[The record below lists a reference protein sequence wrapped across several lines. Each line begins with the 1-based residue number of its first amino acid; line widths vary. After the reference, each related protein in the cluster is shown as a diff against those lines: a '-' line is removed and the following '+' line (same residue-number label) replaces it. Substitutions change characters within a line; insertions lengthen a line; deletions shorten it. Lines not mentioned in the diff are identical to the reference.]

1 MGPTY
6 LAIYLHSGSNLRELL
21 RLLEDYDVVIVG
33 AGIAGLALG
42 CALAS
47 KGRRTCIIE
56 GKAGVPRSK
65 RGLTLQPNGMAALKE
80 IGLLDQVATIGSKT
94 ARVDWREIGG
104 KPLMTL
110 DYSIL
115 DHPYNYL
122 LTIVPSE
129 LEVVLRELLTKRSGI
144 IYESTLFRQILPTGS
159 QRVLLEAERN
169 GSPVQ
174 FSARIIV
181 GADGENSKV
190 RQALQIPV
198 RVREY
203 PNHFLFML
211 AGPVFSLRG
220 EARQYL
226 ARGKM
231 VGFFPTQSSTYI
243 FYYLPNRTVR
253 ELKSRGL
260 ESFKKQLADIEPDVS
275 DCLSGLGSWSD
286 VAESRARRVDVKSW
300 VSDRAAMLGDAVHA
314 LDPSW
319 AQGANLSL
327 QDAVALTNTVEK
339 CFESSNFSAQA
350 LRAYERERRKQTEF
364 VQNEAERTALLTT
377 SEDRF
382 YYWLGKRVL
391 QRTGRNKDLMR
402 SALRA
407 SCGLTDHFSLRERIR
422 FIM

>member
-1 MGPTY
+1 M
-6 LAIYLHSGSNLRELL
+6 
-21 RLLEDYDVVIVG
+21 EDYDVLIVG
-33 AGIAGLALG
+33 AGLAGLALG
-42 CALAS
+42 FALAS
-47 KGRRTCIIE
+47 KGRRTCIVE
-56 GKAGVPRSK
+56 GKAGVPPSK
-65 RGLTLQPNGMAALKE
+65 RGLTLQPNGMMALRE
-80 IGLLDQVATIGSKT
+80 MGLLDHVARIGSKIS
-94 ARVDWREIGG
+94 RVDWHEIGG

-110 DYSIL
+110 DFSIL

-129 LEVVLRELLTKRSGI
+129 MEVVLRELLSKRNGI
-144 IYESTLFRQILPTGS
+144 IYESTSFRQILQNRS
-159 QRVLLEAERN
+159 ERILLEAERN
-169 GSPVQ
+169 GSPIQ
-174 FSARIIV
+174 LSARIIV
-181 GADGENSKV
+181 GADGENSRV

-203 PNHFLFML
+203 PDHFLFML
-211 AGPVFSLRG
+211 AGPVDSLQG

-231 VGFFPTQSSTYI
+231 VGFFPTRSSTYI
-243 FYYLPNRTVR
+243 FYCLPYRTIR
-253 ELKSRGL
+253 ELKSVGL
-260 ESFKKQLADIEPDVS
+260 ESLKKQLADIEPDVS
-275 DCLSGLGSWSD
+275 GVLGSLESWSD

-327 QDAVALTNTVEK
+327 QDAVA
-339 CFESSNFSAQA
+339 QA
-350 LRAYERERRKQTEF
+350 LTGYEMERRKQTRF
-364 VQNEAERTALLTT
+364 VQNEAERTARLTT
-377 SEDRF
+377 TEDRF

-407 SCGLTDHFSLRERIR
+407 SCGLTDHFSLREKIR
-422 FIM
+422 FII

>member
-1 MGPTY
+1 V
-6 LAIYLHSGSNLRELL
+6 
-21 RLLEDYDVVIVG
+21 EDYDVVIVG

-47 KGRRTCIIE
+47 KGRKICILE
-56 GKAGVPRSK
+56 AKAGVPRSK

-80 IGLLDQVATIGSKT
+80 MGFLDQVATIGCRT
-94 ARVDWREIGG
+94 ARVDWLEIGG

-122 LTIVPSE
+122 MTIVPSE
-129 LEVVLRELLTKRSGI
+129 LEVVLRELLSRRNGI
-144 IYESTLFRQILPTGS
+144 IYESTSFRQILPRRS
-159 QRVLLEAERN
+159 ERVLLEAERN
-169 GSPVQ
+169 GSLVQ
-174 FSARIIV
+174 LSTRIIV

-190 RQALQIPV
+190 RQALQIHV

-211 AGPVFSLRG
+211 ARPIVSLQG

-231 VGFFPTQSSTYI
+231 VGFFPTRSSTYI
-243 FYYLPNRTVR
+243 FYYLPNRTVG
-253 ELKSRGL
+253 ELKSGGFG
-260 ESFKKQLADIEPDVS
+260 SFKKQLADIEPDVS
-275 DCLSGLGSWSD
+275 DSLSSLGSWSD

-327 QDAVALTNTVEK
+327 QDAAALANTIEE
-339 CFESSNFSAQA
+339 CFESNNFSSRA
-350 LRAYERERRKQTEF
+350 LRDYERARRKQTEF
-364 VQNEAERTALLTT
+364 VQDEAERTARFTT
-377 SEDRF
+377 TENRF

-391 QRTGRNKDLMR
+391 QRTGRNKSLMR
-402 SALRA
+402 TALRA

-422 FIM
+422 FII

>member
-1 MGPTY
+1 VGPTY
-6 LAIYLHSGSNLRELL
+6 RAIYLRSGSNLRELL
-21 RLLEDYDVVIVG
+21 RLVEDYDVVIVG

-56 GKAGVPRSK
+56 AKAGVPRSM
-65 RGLTLQPNGMAALKE
+65 RGLTLQPNGMAALRD
-80 IGLLDQVATIGSKT
+80 IGIMDQVSTIGSKT
-94 ARVDWREIGG
+94 ARVDWCEIGG

-110 DYSIL
+110 DYSTL

-122 LTIVPSE
+122 LTIVPNE
-129 LEVVLRELLTKRSGI
+129 LEVVIRKLLSTRNGI
-144 IYESTLFRQILPTGS
+144 IYDSTFFRQLLPTRS
-159 QRVLLEAERN
+159 EQVVIEAERN
-169 GSPVQ
+169 GSLVQ
-174 FSARIIV
+174 LSARIIV

-203 PNHFLFML
+203 PNYFLFML
-211 AGPVFSLRG
+211 ARPVSSLQG

-226 ARGKM
+226 ARGRM
-231 VGFFPTQSSTYI
+231 VGFFPTHNSTYI

-253 ELKSRGL
+253 ELKSKGL
-260 ESFKKQLADIEPDVS
+260 DSFKKQLADIEPDVS
-275 DCLSGLGSWSD
+275 DSLSNLRSWSD
-286 VAESRARRVDVKSW
+286 IAESRARRVDVKSW

-327 QDAVALTNTVEK
+327 QDAVALANTIEK
-339 CFESSNFSAQA
+339 CFESNNFSAQA
-350 LRAYERERRKQTEF
+350 LRGYESERRKQTKF
-364 VQNEAERTALLTT
+364 VQNEAERTARLTT
-377 SEDRF
+377 TEDRF

-407 SCGLTDHFSLRERIR
+407 SCGLTDRFSLREKIR
-422 FIM
+422 FII

>member
-1 MGPTY
+1 M
-6 LAIYLHSGSNLRELL
+6 
-21 RLLEDYDVVIVG
+21 EDYDVVIVG
-33 AGIAGLALG
+33 AGLAGLSLG
-42 CALAS
+42 FALAS
-47 KGRRTCIIE
+47 EGRRTCIIE

-65 RGLTLQPNGMAALKE
+65 RGLTLQPNGMMALRE
-80 IGLLDQVATIGSKT
+80 MGLLDHVARIGSRVS
-94 ARVDWREIGG
+94 RVDWHEIGG

-115 DHPYNYL
+115 DSPYNYL

-129 LEVVLRELLTKRSGI
+129 LEVILRELVSKRNGI
-144 IYESTLFRQILPTGS
+144 IYESTSFRQILQNRS
-159 QRVLLEAERN
+159 ERIMLEAERN
-169 GSPVQ
+169 GSLIQ
-174 FSARIIV
+174 LSARIIV

-198 RVREY
+198 QVREY

-211 AGPVFSLRG
+211 AGPVDPLRG

-231 VGFFPTQSSTYI
+231 VGFFPTRSSTYI
-243 FYYLPNRTVR
+243 FYYLPSRTIG
-253 ELKSRGL
+253 ELKSVGL

-275 DCLSGLGSWSD
+275 DSLSGLGSWSD
-286 VAESRARRVDVKSW
+286 VAQSRARRVDVESW
-300 VSDRAAMLGDAVHA
+300 VSDRAAILGDAVHA

-327 QDAVALTNTVEK
+327 QDAVALANTIEK
-339 CFESSNFSAQA
+339 CFESKNFSAQA
-350 LRAYERERRKQTEF
+350 LRGYERERRKQTRF
-364 VQNEAERTALLTT
+364 VQNEAERTARLTT
-377 SEDRF
+377 TEDRF

-407 SCGLTDHFSLRERIR
+407 SCGLTDHFSLREKIR
-422 FIM
+422 FII

>member
-1 MGPTY
+1 V
-6 LAIYLHSGSNLRELL
+6 
-21 RLLEDYDVVIVG
+21 EDYDVVIVG
-33 AGIAGLALG
+33 AGLAGLALG
-42 CALAS
+42 FALAS

-65 RGLTLQPNGMAALKE
+65 RGLTLQPNGMMALKE
-80 IGLLDQVATIGSKT
+80 MGLLDQVARIGSKIS
-94 ARVDWREIGG
+94 RVEWHEIGG

-129 LEVVLRELLTKRSGI
+129 LEVILRELLSKRNAI
-144 IYESTLFRQILPTGS
+144 IYESTSFRQILLQNQS
-159 QRVLLEAERN
+159 ERILLEAERN
-169 GSPVQ
+169 GPPVQ
-174 FSARIIV
+174 LSARIIV

-190 RQALQIPV
+190 RQALQIPI

-211 AGPVFSLRG
+211 AGPVDSLQE

-231 VGFFPTQSSTYI
+231 VGFFPTRSSTYI
-243 FYYLPNRTVR
+243 FYYLPNRTII
-253 ELKSRGL
+253 ELKSAGL

-275 DCLSGLGSWSD
+275 DSLTSLGSWSD

-327 QDAVALTNTVEK
+327 QDAVALANTIER
-339 CFESSNFSAQA
+339 CFESKNFSAQA
-350 LRAYERERRKQTEF
+350 LRGYERERRKQTRF
-364 VQNEAERTALLTT
+364 VQNEAERTARLTT
-377 SEDRF
+377 TEDRF
-382 YYWLGKRVL
+382 YHWLGKRVL

-407 SCGLTDHFSLRERIR
+407 SCGLTDHFSLREKIR
-422 FIM
+422 FII

>member
-1 MGPTY
+1 M
-6 LAIYLHSGSNLRELL
+6 
-21 RLLEDYDVVIVG
+21 EDYDVVIVG
-33 AGIAGLALG
+33 AGLAGLALG
-42 CALAS
+42 FALAS

-56 GKAGVPRSK
+56 GKAGVSRSK
-65 RGLTLQPNGMAALKE
+65 RGLTLQPNGMMALKE
-80 IGLLDQVATIGSKT
+80 MGLLDHVARIGSRIS
-94 ARVDWREIGG
+94 RVDWREIGG

-115 DHPYNYL
+115 DHSYNYL

-129 LEVVLRELLTKRSGI
+129 MEVVLRELLSKRNGI
-144 IYESTLFRQILPTGS
+144 IYESTSFRQILQNRS
-159 QRVLLEAERN
+159 ERILLEAEKN
-169 GSPVQ
+169 GSLVQ
-174 FSARIIV
+174 LSARIIV
-181 GADGENSKV
+181 GTDGENSRV

-211 AGPVFSLRG
+211 AGPVDSLQR
-220 EARQYL
+220 ESRQYL
-226 ARGKM
+226 ARGRM

-243 FYYLPNRTVR
+243 FYYLPNRTVG
-253 ELKSRGL
+253 ELKSAGL

-275 DCLSGLGSWSD
+275 GALSSLGSWSD

-327 QDAVALTNTVEK
+327 QDAVTLANTIEN
-339 CFESSNFSAQA
+339 CFESKNFSAQA
-350 LRAYERERRKQTEF
+350 LRGYERERRKQTRF
-364 VQNEAERTALLTT
+364 VQNEAERTARLTT
-377 SEDRF
+377 TEDRF

-407 SCGLTDHFSLRERIR
+407 SCGLTDHFSLREKIC
-422 FIM
+422 FII